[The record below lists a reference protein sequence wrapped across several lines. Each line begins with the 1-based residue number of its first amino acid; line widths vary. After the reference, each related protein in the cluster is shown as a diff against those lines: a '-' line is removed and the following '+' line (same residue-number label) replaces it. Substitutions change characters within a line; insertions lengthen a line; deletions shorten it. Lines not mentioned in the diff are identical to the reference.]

1 MPPSTT
7 APDAPT
13 PGSPASGTNGGTN
26 GATPPAARGW
36 RLHGDG
42 RTITPGAVVAPDER
56 LSWPRTVG
64 IGVQHVMAMFGAT
77 VLVPAITG
85 MPATTALLFSGI
97 GTLLFLTLTGNRLPS
112 YLGSSFAFIAP
123 LTAATA
129 IGGMG
134 AALGGILAT
143 GLLLAAIG
151 AVVHVAG
158 TGWIHALMPPAVMGT
173 IVALIGLNLAGAT
186 TAAMQEVP
194 LTTFGTALAVVLT
207 AVLFRGL
214 VGRLSILVGIVVG
227 YVLAVLQGQVDFT
240 SVGQA
245 AWVGLPPFHAPTF
258 SLQVLPLFLPVV
270 LVLVAENI
278 GHVRTVGL
286 MTQRDLDPLAGR
298 AILADGLSTALS
310 GLGGGVGTTTYAENI
325 GVMAS
330 SRVYSTAAY
339 WVAGLTAI
347 ALAFLPKFGAAVA
360 TIPAGVAGGAG
371 IILYGMI
378 GVMGVRIWVQNR
390 VDFSNTIHLMTAG
403 AGLIVAIANPQIVVG
418 GLVFGGITLGT
429 VTALVVHHLMTAVA
443 RWRGTEPVPEDDG
456 EHYAASEA
464 GRLG

>member
-1 MPPSTT
+1 M
-7 APDAPT
+7 T
-13 PGSPASGTNGGTN
+13 PGT
-26 GATPPAARGW
+26 
-36 RLHGDG
+36 
-42 RTITPGAVVAPDER
+42 VVAPDER
-56 LSWPRTVG
+56 LSWGRTVG

-85 MPATTALLFSGI
+85 MPATTALLFSGL
-97 GTLLFLTLTGNRLPS
+97 GTLLFLLITGNRLPS

-123 LTAATA
+123 LTAASA
-129 IGGMG
+129 SHSVG
-134 AALGGILAT
+134 AALGGIAAT
-143 GLLLAAIG
+143 GVLLMVIG
-151 AVVHVAG
+151 VVVGWAG

-186 TAAMQEVP
+186 TQAMQEVP

-207 AVLFRGL
+207 AVLFKGL
-214 VGRLSILVGIVVG
+214 LGRLSILVGIVVG
-227 YVLAVLQGQVDFT
+227 YLLALAQGQVDFT
-240 SVGQA
+240 AVGQA
-245 AWVGLPPFHAPTF
+245 AWVGLPPFHTPELHW
-258 SLQVLPLFLPVV
+258 SLLPLFLPVV
-270 LVLVAENI
+270 LVLIAENI

-286 MTQRDLDPLAGR
+286 MTKRDLDPLTGR
-298 AILADGLSTALS
+298 ALLADGLATTLS

-330 SRVYSTAAY
+330 SKVYSTAAY

-390 VDFSNTIHLMTAG
+390 VDFSNTINLMTAG
-403 AGLIVAIANPQIVVG
+403 AGLIVAIANPELVVG

-429 VTALVVHHLMTAVA
+429 LTALVVYHLMTLVA
-443 RWRGTEPVPEDDG
+443 RVRGTEPVDEDTEDPAS
-456 EHYAASEA
+456 YRAAEA

>member
-1 MPPSTT
+1 M
-7 APDAPT
+7 
-13 PGSPASGTNGGTN
+13 GSEMCI
-26 GATPPAARGW
+26 RD
-36 RLHGDG
+36 R
-42 RTITPGAVVAPDER
+42 
-56 LSWPRTVG
+56 
-64 IGVQHVMAMFGAT
+64 HVMAMFGAT

-85 MPATTALLFSGI
+85 MPATTALLFSGL
-97 GTLLFLTLTGNRLPS
+97 GTLLFLVITGNRLPS

-123 LTAATA
+123 LTAASA
-129 IGGMG
+129 AGGVG
-134 AALGGILAT
+134 AALGGVLVT
-143 GLLLAAIG
+143 GVLLMVIG
-151 AVVHVAG
+151 AIVHRAG

-186 TAAMQEVP
+186 TQAMEEVP
-194 LTTFGTALAVVLT
+194 VTTFGTALAVVLT

-214 VGRLSILVGIVVG
+214 LGRLSILVGIVVG
-227 YVLAVLQGQVDFT
+227 YLLALAQGQVAFDA
-240 SVGQA
+240 VRDA
-245 AWVGLPPFHAPTF
+245 AWLGLPPFHTPTVDV
-258 SLQVLPLFLPVV
+258 SLLPLFLPVV

-286 MTQRDLDPLAGR
+286 MTRRDLDPLTGR
-298 AILADGLSTALS
+298 ALLADGLATSLS

-330 SRVYSTAAY
+330 SKVYSTAAY

-360 TIPAGVAGGAG
+360 TIPAGVAVGAG

-390 VDFSNTIHLMTAG
+390 VDFSNTINLMTAG
-403 AGLIVAIANPQIVVG
+403 AGLIVAIANPEIVVG

-429 VTALVVHHLMTAVA
+429 LTALVVYHLMTLVA
-443 RWRGTEPVPEDDG
+443 RARGTEPVDEDADDPE
-456 EHYAASEA
+456 HLS
-464 GRLG
+464 LIHI

>member
-1 MPPSTT
+1 MAHSTPT
-7 APDAPT
+7 SRVQDARPT
-13 PGSPASGTNGGTN
+13 RGL
-26 GATPPAARGW
+26 GW

-42 RTITPGAVVAPDER
+42 RTITPGTVVAPDER
-56 LSWPRTVG
+56 LTWPRTAS
-64 IGVQHVMAMFGAT
+64 IGVQHVMAMFGST
-77 VLVPAITG
+77 VLVPAITH

-97 GTLLFLTLTGNRLPS
+97 GTLLFLTITGNRLPS
-112 YLGSSFAFIAP
+112 YLGSSFTFIAP

-129 IGGMG
+129 LEGTG

-143 GLLLAAIG
+143 GLLLTAIG
-151 AVVHVAG
+151 VVVHLAG

-186 TAAMQEVP
+186 TTAMQEVP

-214 VGRLSILVGIVVG
+214 MGRLSILVGILVG
-227 YVLAVLQGQVDFT
+227 YVLAVLQGQVDFS
-240 SVGQA
+240 SVGEA

-258 SLQVLPLFLPVV
+258 SVQVLPLFLPVV
-270 LVLVAENI
+270 LVLIAENI

-286 MTQRDLDPLAGR
+286 MTRRDLDPLTGR
-298 AILADGLSTALS
+298 ALIADGLSTTLS

-347 ALAFLPKFGAAVA
+347 CLAFLPKFGAAVA

-403 AGLIVAIANPQIVVG
+403 AGLIIAIADPQIVVG

-429 VTALVVHHLMTAVA
+429 VAALVVHHLMTAVA
-443 RWRGTEPVPEDDG
+443 RWRGTEPVPEDEADP
-456 EHYAASEA
+456 ESYAAAEA

>member
-1 MPPSTT
+1 MTT
-7 APDAPT
+7 HQTSA
-13 PGSPASGTNGGTN
+13 
-26 GATPPAARGW
+26 GW

-42 RTITPGAVVAPDER
+42 RTIAPGAVVAPDER
-56 LSWPRTVG
+56 LSWPRTLG
-64 IGVQHVMAMFGAT
+64 IGIQHVMAMFGAT

-85 MPATTALLFSGI
+85 MPATTALLFSGL
-97 GTLLFLTLTGNRLPS
+97 GTLLFLVITGNRLPS

-123 LTAATA
+123 LTAASA
-129 IGGMG
+129 SAGVG
-134 AALGGILAT
+134 AALGGIAAT
-143 GLLLAAIG
+143 GVMLMLVG
-151 AVVHVAG
+151 AVVHAAG

-194 LTTFGTALAVVLT
+194 VTTFGTALAVVLT

-214 VGRLSILVGIVVG
+214 LGRLSILVGIVVG
-227 YVLAVLQGQVDFT
+227 YLLALLQGQVEFQA
-240 SVGQA
+240 VREA
-245 AWVGLPPFHAPTF
+245 AWVGLPPFHAPVLEV
-258 SLQVLPLFLPVV
+258 SVLPLFLPVV
-270 LVLVAENI
+270 LVLIAENI

-286 MTQRDLDPLAGR
+286 MTRRDLDPLTGR
-298 AILADGLSTALS
+298 ALLADGLSTTLS

-330 SRVYSTAAY
+330 SKVYSTAAY

-390 VDFSNTIHLMTAG
+390 VDFSNTINLMTAG
-403 AGLIVAIANPQIVVG
+403 AGLIVAIANPEIVVG

-429 VTALVVHHLMTAVA
+429 VTALVVYHLMTFVA
-443 RWRGTEPVPEDDG
+443 RARETEPVDEDTDD
-456 EHYAASEA
+456 AARFRAPEA
-464 GRLG
+464 GKLG